1 MWGPSTRPPTGPP
14 ASEGKCP
21 AVKAMTAVFP
31 NLGGEVGGR
40 EESAGLLGTALNVAV
55 RGALSLLNLVLLS
68 RLDGINS
75 TKAALSPGI
84 WK

>member
-1 MWGPSTRPPTGPP
+1 
-14 ASEGKCP
+14 
-21 AVKAMTAVFP
+21 MTAVFP